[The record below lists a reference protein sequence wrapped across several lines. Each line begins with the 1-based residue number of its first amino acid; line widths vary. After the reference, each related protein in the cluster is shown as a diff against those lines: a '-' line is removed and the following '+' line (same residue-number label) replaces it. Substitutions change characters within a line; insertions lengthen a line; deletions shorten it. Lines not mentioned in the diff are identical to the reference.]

1 MKIGGAAKV
10 IVLVGTK
17 VGVSSHV
24 RVKLPYS
31 PQRLEDEDAAGPD
44 ISLDTIPLPG
54 DISVPRQTQVNRSAK
69 SQLERLQLPETLM
82 IPQRE
87 IM

>member
-10 IVLVGTK
+10 VVLVGTK

-31 PQRLEDEDAAGPD
+31 PQRLEDEDAVGPNK
-44 ISLDTIPLPG
+44 SLDTVPLPEG
-54 DISVPRQTQVNRSAK
+54 
-69 SQLERLQLPETLM
+69 
-82 IPQRE
+82 
-87 IM
+87 